1 VRRVIQILS
10 AARRALP
17 AAAASACAA
26 LAALH
31 ARAAAAGAEDAA
43 QSAAASSSSAA
54 AQPAASSAEAAPSA
68 PALAPPEWAHPSPY
82 DADAAAATTSSSAAG
97 GGRFASSAHLR
108 TLRAHWDL
116 PKLVAQ
122 WQASDDEETWPWVW
136 CQHNPTGPHHVF
148 VGLGA
153 GTLERIR
160 GVSAADASNNIT
172 VVIRDDGELAR
183 RGLSEAQLHALRC
196 AVVRE
201 RVAQVDAESKLLM
214 LRDERVIAYDA
225 A

>member
-1 VRRVIQILS
+1 MIFQK
-10 AARRALP
+10 RALP

-26 LAALH
+26 LAALR

-43 QSAAASSSSAA
+43 QPAAASSSSAA

-68 PALAPPEWAHPSPY
+68 PAPAPPEWAHPSPY
-82 DADAAAATTSSSAAG
+82 DADAAAASSSSSSAAG

-108 TLRAHWDL
+108 TLRVQWDL
-116 PKLVAQ
+116 PRLKAQ
-122 WQASDDEETWPWVW
+122 WQASDNEETWPWVW

-153 GTLERIR
+153 GTLAQIR

-172 VVIRDDGELAR
+172 VVIRNDSELAR

-196 AVVRE
+196 AVLRE
-201 RVAQVDAESKLLM
+201 SVAQIDAESKLLM
-214 LRDERVIAYDA
+214 LRNERVIAYDA
-225 A
+225 AYFA

>member
-1 VRRVIQILS
+1 MIFQK
-10 AARRALP
+10 RALP

-26 LAALH
+26 LAALR

-43 QSAAASSSSAA
+43 QPAAASSSSAA
-54 AQPAASSAEAAPSA
+54 AQPAASSAEAALSA
-68 PALAPPEWAHPSPY
+68 PSPAPPEWAHPSPY
-82 DADAAAATTSSSAAG
+82 DADAAAASSSSSSSAAG

-108 TLRAHWDL
+108 TLRMQWDL
-116 PKLVAQ
+116 PRLVAQ
-122 WQASDDEETWPWVW
+122 WQASDNEETWPWVW

-153 GTLERIR
+153 GTLAQIR

-201 RVAQVDAESKLLM
+201 RVAQIDAESKLLM

-225 A
+225 AYFA

>member
-1 VRRVIQILS
+1 MIFQK
-10 AARRALP
+10 RALP

-26 LAALH
+26 LAALR

-43 QSAAASSSSAA
+43 QPAAASSSSAA

-68 PALAPPEWAHPSPY
+68 PAPAPPEWAHPSPY
-82 DADAAAATTSSSAAG
+82 DADAAAASSSSSSSSAAG

-108 TLRAHWDL
+108 TLRVQWDL
-116 PKLVAQ
+116 PRLVAQ
-122 WQASDDEETWPWVW
+122 WQASDNEETWPWVW

-148 VGLGA
+148 VGLGE
-153 GTLERIR
+153 GTLAQIR

-172 VVIRDDGELAR
+172 VVIRDDSELAR

-196 AVVRE
+196 AVLRE
-201 RVAQVDAESKLLM
+201 RVAQIDAESKLLM
-214 LRDERVIAYDA
+214 LRDERVIAYDTA
-225 A
+225 YFA

>member
-1 VRRVIQILS
+1 MIFQK
-10 AARRALP
+10 RALP

-26 LAALH
+26 LAALR

-43 QSAAASSSSAA
+43 QPAAASSSSAA
-54 AQPAASSAEAAPSA
+54 AQPATSSAEAAPSTPA
-68 PALAPPEWAHPSPY
+68 PAPPAWAPPSPY
-82 DADAAAATTSSSAAG
+82 DAAAAAATTSSSSAAG

-108 TLRAHWDL
+108 TLRVQWDL
-116 PKLVAQ
+116 PRLVAQ
-122 WQASDDEETWPWVW
+122 WQDSDNEETWPWVW

-148 VGLGA
+148 VGLGE
-153 GTLERIR
+153 GTLAQIR

-196 AVVRE
+196 AVLRE
-201 RVAQVDAESKLLM
+201 RIAQIDAESKLLM

-225 A
+225 AYFA